1 VQSFASRAIV
11 GCVTQPADLIPPT
24 AWTIVM
30 AAGVISI
37 DLTDDQQSMLSAILL
52 WFAATAWVFLVVTL
66 AAPLVY
72 QRGRFALEAR
82 SPAILTSAAAT
93 AVLGIRLA
101 MQDYRAIGD
110 TLLAVAVIGW
120 AVFLVPVLGHWK
132 TPTTGISFVVGVATT
147 GVASLG
153 AGLAVDYRATWLVS
167 GAVVFLLLALAC
179 YVFTVVRFDPRQLI
193 SGGGDHWIAGGAL
206 AIAALA
212 ACVIT
217 EAAAVLGQFSGEH
230 PVLTDGSLALWCLAT
245 AWLPVL
251 IVCEV
256 AKPRL
261 TYDVRR
267 WATVFPLGMY
277 AACSYAAGQV
287 TGITGITSFGQVWT
301 WVALAAFLVALAG
314 MVRRAY
320 RVKELPI
327 VHLRPQAR
335 ALR

>member
-1 VQSFASRAIV
+1 
-11 GCVTQPADLIPPT
+11 VTQPTNLIPPT

-37 DLTDDQQSMLSAILL
+37 DLTDDRQPALSAILL
-52 WFAATAWVFLVVTL
+52 WFAATTWVFLVVVL
-66 AAPLVY
+66 AAPLFY
-72 QRGRFALEAR
+72 QHGRFALESR
-82 SPAILTSAAAT
+82 SPAILTGVAAT

-101 MQDYRAIGD
+101 MQDYR
-110 TLLAVAVIGW
+110 VIG
-120 AVFLVPVLGHWK
+120 AV
-132 TPTTGISFVVGVATT
+132 
-147 GVASLG
+147 
-153 AGLAVDYRATWLVS
+153 
-167 GAVVFLLLALAC
+167 LLALAC

-217 EAAAVLGQFSGEH
+217 EAAGTLGQFSGEH
-230 PVLTDGSLALWCLAT
+230 QDLADASLALWCLAT

-277 AACSYAAGQV
+277 AACSCAAGQV
-287 TGITGITSFGQVWT
+287 AGITGITTFGQVWT

-314 MVRRAY
+314 MARRAY
-320 RVKELPI
+320 RVKELPS
-327 VHLRPQAR
+327 VHLRLHPR